1 MASAFQL
8 LDFEIADALLMAM
21 STPPSLLVRW
31 HDRRTIGRVVVPGAT
46 EFGYEPVWLED
57 GYNLSPLRVP
67 FGPNLYRLNDRHFD
81 FLPGF
86 LSDCLPDQW
95 GRRIMAQEFAQAGIK
110 PTPMK
115 MLAWV
120 GGRGIGALRFEP
132 AVLDG
137 ATSSTWEPVRP
148 LLLAREAQ
156 AVLRQQA
163 PEAYATL
170 RKAGTAGGAFPKA
183 TVALLPDG
191 SLLCGGDVAQAMPTS
206 GARLGILKLDIEDDP
221 TRPTTDGRLE
231 CAYMKMA
238 RAAGIRTA
246 DCEIL
251 ADHDDERPRH
261 HLFVD
266 RFDVDAGSPHR
277 LHTLTLAGVTET
289 HNLTYRH
296 LLDAARRLT
305 EDRREM
311 TEVVRRMVFNVR
323 AANAD
328 DHGKNHSFLYDD
340 RLRRWIL
347 SPAYDLTLNFST
359 ERSYSGLFPNTFGDR
374 PRLSALKDVAA
385 DVGVT
390 EDEFNVID
398 AEVCAALARWPEFA
412 QAEQLPAA
420 DLQRAQKL
428 HSQMADSLSFS
439 SPPPR
444 RTKRRVVW

>member
-1 MASAFQL
+1 MACQSQAIGPETTHSRL
-8 LDFEIADALLMAM
+8 IMV
-21 STPPSLLVRW
+21 TPPSLSVRW
-31 HDRRTIGRVVVPGAT
+31 HDRSLVGRVVVPGAT
-46 EFGYEPVWLED
+46 EFGYEPVWLKE
-57 GYNLSPLRVP
+57 GHSLSPLRVP
-67 FGPNLYRLNDRHFD
+67 FGPNLYRLNDKHFD

-86 LSDCLPDQW
+86 LGDCLPDQW
-95 GRRIMAQEFAQAGIK
+95 GRRIMNLDFEIAGIK

-132 AVLDG
+132 AISG
-137 ATSSTWEPVRP
+137 GEPSATWEPVRP

-156 AVLRQQA
+156 AVLRKQR
-163 PEAYATL
+163 PEAFATL

-191 SLLCGGDVAQAMPTS
+191 SLLCGGDVAQALPVA
-206 GARLGILKLDIEDDP
+206 GVRLGILKLDIEDDP

-238 RAAGIRTA
+238 RAAGLRTA
-246 DCEIL
+246 NCEIL
-251 ADHDDERPRH
+251 DDLSDERLRH

-266 RFDVDAGSPHR
+266 RFDVEVGTSHR
-277 LHTLTLAGVTET
+277 LHALTLAGATEA

-296 LLDAARRLT
+296 LLDATRRLT

-311 TEVVRRMVFNVR
+311 IEVVRRMIFNVR

-328 DHGKNHSFLYDD
+328 DHGKNHSFLYDS
-340 RLRRWIL
+340 RVRQWTL

-359 ERSYSGLFPNTFGDR
+359 ERSFSGLFPNTFGDR
-374 PRLSALKDVAA
+374 PRLNSLKDVAA

-390 EDEFNVID
+390 EDEFAALD
-398 AEVCAALARWPEFA
+398 TDVCAALARWPEFA
-412 QAEQLPAA
+412 QAEQLPIA
-420 DLQRAQKL
+420 DLQRAQNL
-428 HSQMADSLSFS
+428 HAQMADSLSFS

-444 RTKRRVVW
+444 KTKRRVVW